1 MEAVLKISKS
11 AIYSAILNLGI
22 SFFKLEILEY
32 CAPSE
37 AVSIE
42 PKYINLLQPSY
53 NILKIAGSLLGF
65 KLDQTRAKLSAL
77 NKGKNNPMFGKT
89 QSVASP

>member
-32 CAPSE
+32 CGGRRSHPTHQRQLAES
-37 AVSIE
+37 SF
-42 PKYINLLQPSY
+42 
-53 NILKIAGSLLGF
+53 ILTAWCQNTIS
-65 KLDQTRAKLSAL
+65 
-77 NKGKNNPMFGKT
+77 
-89 QSVASP
+89 